1 MPGRVP
7 DINYYSLLV
16 GMHLPRS
23 SEGRQVIQ
31 FCKDYRVQVLAHMTT
46 VVSEIA
52 DDQGYETL
60 FQFVRGHGGRKIYVC
75 HDHPKFNNKYDLD
88 ISLRAHDT
96 LVRFSDTKGF
106 VEIPSIIGLFMSL
119 RRVAIQETLKAGQD
133 LDDTRQKFGATDRHL
148 RDTVRLLNKRETD
161 RSKNTAGV
169 ISRASD

>member
-1 MPGRVP
+1 MPEQVP

-16 GMHLPRS
+16 GMHVPRS

-31 FCKDYRVQVLAHMTT
+31 FCKDYSVQVLAQMTT

-52 DDQGYETL
+52 DDQGYEAL
-60 FQFVRGHGGRKIYVC
+60 FHFVRGQGGRKIYVC
-75 HDHPKFNNKYDLD
+75 HDHPKFNDKYDLD

-119 RRVAIQETLKAGQD
+119 RRVAIQETLKAGQN
-133 LDDTRQKFGATDRHL
+133 LDDIRQRFGATDRHL
-148 RDTVRLLNKRETD
+148 RDTVRLLKKRDSEKGITSVEALS
-161 RSKNTAGV
+161 RSA
-169 ISRASD
+169 D